1 MFYHCTKCV
10 ALSGSNHPIKG
21 MPAYEV
27 VEEGQKKKKT
37 VEPTKEIIRNYKEP
51 IEIQ

>member
-10 ALSGSNHPIKG
+10 ALSRSNHPIKG

-27 VEEGQKKKKT
+27 VEEGQKKKKNRKAN
-37 VEPTKEIIRNYKEP
+37 ERNYKK
-51 IEIQ
+51 I

>member
-10 ALSGSNHPIKG
+10 ALSRSNHPIKG

-27 VEEGQKKKKT
+27 VEEGQKKKNRRAN
-37 VEPTKEIIRNYKEP
+37 ERNYKKL
-51 IEIQ
+51 

>member
-10 ALSGSNHPIKG
+10 ALSRSNHPIKG

-27 VEEGQKKKKT
+27 VEEGQKKKKKKKKKKKNRRAN
-37 VEPTKEIIRNYKEP
+37 ERNYKKL
-51 IEIQ
+51 